1 MAYSEIPGRVTVE
14 PHVIEA
20 VARRAALQVPGV
32 VALAET
38 DVDRL
43 LKTGKAVEVVLQE
56 GRVTVN
62 VRLIARMGGSLLQ
75 LGRAVQREV
84 LRTIEE
90 MMGLRANMINVYI
103 EDVLPETVATG
114 VADAS

>member
-38 DVDRL
+38 VVDRF
-43 LKTGKAVEVVLQE
+43 LKTGKAVEVILQE

-62 VRLIARMGGSLLQ
+62 LRIIAQAGLSLRQ
-75 LGRAVQREV
+75 LGKTVQHEV
-84 LRTIEE
+84 VRTIEE
-90 MMGLRANMINVYI
+90 MMGLHADRVNVLI
-103 EDVLPETVATG
+103 EDVMTEEMLA
-114 VADAS
+114 ADTKAA

>member
-1 MAYSEIPGRVTVE
+1 MAYSDIPGRVTVE

-32 VALAET
+32 VSLAET
-38 DVDRL
+38 DMDRL
-43 LKTGKAVEVVLQE
+43 LKTGRAVEVVLQE

-62 VRLIARMGGSLLQ
+62 LRIIARSGGSLLQ

-90 MMGLRANMINVYI
+90 MMGLRANMINVFI
-103 EDVLPETVATG
+103 EDVVPEEIPSANP
-114 VADAS
+114 DAA